1 MPAQASRSPVVVVDA
16 GHGWDPVHGSY
27 TGAYNRRLRLHEDPF
42 NLDIARRVAAAL
54 QSRGAEVYLTR
65 DGDHLPGDFDGDGE
79 LTNGDRAHLAL
90 HLRQFFPHASGERA
104 DAYVSIHL
112 NASPKARVRG
122 VTVVYSDS
130 GAAREVVDAS
140 LGLSRLIHGHLVQLL
155 PDSSPPFTVSGLYLD
170 KLGVPHAVVE
180 VGFLTNPQDV
190 AWIQDTHNRQTA
202 AERIAR
208 AVMEWWAHQMARTG
222 SRTDPDPPGAGFGRA
237 TSESRPSYRSP
248 ST

>member
-1 MPAQASRSPVVVVDA
+1 MPAQVSRSPVVVVDA
-16 GHGWDPVHGSY
+16 GHGWDPVHGSF

-42 NLDIARRVAAAL
+42 NLDIARRVASAL

-65 DGDHLPGDFDGDGE
+65 DGDYLPGDFDGDGE
-79 LTNGDRAHLAL
+79 LTNGDRAHLAV
-90 HLRQFFPHASGERA
+90 HLRQFFAHASRERA

-112 NASPKARVRG
+112 NASPGARVRG
-122 VTVVYSDS
+122 VTVVYSES

-140 LGLSRLIHGHLVQLL
+140 LRLSRLIHSQLVQLL

-170 KLGVPHAVVE
+170 KLDVPHAVVE

-190 AWIQDTHNRQTA
+190 AWIQQTQNRQTA
-202 AERIAR
+202 AERIAW
-208 AVMEWWAHQMARTG
+208 AVMEWWSYQMARTG
-222 SRTDPDPPGAGFGRA
+222 PRTDRDSPVGGADPARPG
-237 TSESRPSYRSP
+237 SPPSYRSP